1 MLTSHEHI
9 DIPGLPK
16 KSNLLQV
23 NDAKKRKIKKGREG
37 GMEGRLKGRR
47 KRWNTGRREGREGG
61 RKKGRKIR
69 R

>member
-1 MLTSHEHI
+1 
-9 DIPGLPK
+9 
-16 KSNLLQV
+16 
-23 NDAKKRKIKKGREG
+23 
-37 GMEGRLKGRR
+37 MEGRLKERR